1 MQYYKITPG
10 ILFGMFWP
18 SCEEIT
24 DVEAAGHTDNPNVET
39 SQEGNCCFLRD
50 EDTFVAL
57 AASTSEAKELAK
69 RLNREVKDSEEDDR
83 DDYGDDDDEPG
94 GYTGERWD

>member
-1 MQYYKITPG
+1 MQYYIITPG

-18 SCEEIT
+18 SSEEIT
-24 DVEAAGHTDNPNVET
+24 DMEAARHNNNPNVET
-39 SQEGNCCFLRD
+39 SQEGNCWFLRD

-69 RLNREVKDSEEDDR
+69 FPVIGKYFRQ
-83 DDYGDDDDEPG
+83 
-94 GYTGERWD
+94 